1 MVLALA
7 MLFVGGRFAA
17 TAVLELRD
25 PYHPQPF
32 PGAAFSAHLS
42 EDIAALNA
50 AMAKSYQ
57 QHAVAVRVNLASRLL
72 VGLLMLLAAAAVFT
86 SNLQARLVAIVA
98 AYAAIAQ
105 QIGDMIFGVRVFG
118 AGLRPVAGVLTNLLT
133 RHSGAKLDQNPT
145 VLVSAV
151 DLSIAFYVVG
161 PVLGIVFSIVLLTFF
176 GGRRGRTFFGVGAG
190 PNMVRRQPHHG
201 G

>member
-1 MVLALA
+1 CWPSGPSAAASRPRTPTAWWSTASSCAIRRGWPPTSRACRCGSEETRRSSVHSRQSGVGGGYNPRFAMNEGPELPAWARPRPPEGRPTWVMVLALA

-105 QIGDMIFGVRVFG
+105 
-118 AGLRPVAGVLTNLLT
+118 
-133 RHSGAKLDQNPT
+133 
-145 VLVSAV
+145 
-151 DLSIAFYVVG
+151 
-161 PVLGIVFSIVLLTFF
+161 
-176 GGRRGRTFFGVGAG
+176 
-190 PNMVRRQPHHG
+190 
-201 G
+201 